1 MLSGNGLSIADNAD
15 LRLDSLTSALREKFI
30 GLSDDSRKDG
40 ESQELSEMNDVLS
53 ALAQDVFPGCDLNDF
68 EQIVGAFGVEEGRM
82 ELLSAIAQVTDRNT
96 EMGEHIARVQK
107 FLKALQKVATAHIL
121 ETIDERHRSTNNE
134 VSAFISGVIEE
145 FEQRSFINLNYD
157 NRLMWRLLGLCKSK
171 GIELQDLATQA
182 GNLKARG
189 TFDLCLGLLDKKS
202 KIEKKAIQ
210 YFSLVDSSEDDYAVR
225 IKAIREAKTS
235 LVHLHGSLGFFK
247 TEDTDG
253 VTHHIKVTV
262 KDIRD
267 NKLWERMRKRP
278 NDFKLS
284 PLVILSSQNLKRNL
298 ISQEPFKSAYLL
310 FEHALADSDHWLIVG
325 YSFRDEEVNK
335 RFKQEILRRKS
346 LSEQDDDSS
355 KHMPTV
361 LIVTYGD
368 ELEEEVV
375 RCELGAD
382 VNDDLELLFERDGV
396 GKTLKGDAWKSF
408 VQSAG

>member
-1 MLSGNGLSIADNAD
+1 M
-15 LRLDSLTSALREKFI
+15 
-30 GLSDDSRKDG
+30 
-40 ESQELSEMNDVLS
+40 
-53 ALAQDVFPGCDLNDF
+53 
-68 EQIVGAFGVEEGRM
+68 
-82 ELLSAIAQVTDRNT
+82 
-96 EMGEHIARVQK
+96 
-107 FLKALQKVATAHIL
+107 
-121 ETIDERHRSTNNE
+121 
-134 VSAFISGVIEE
+134 
-145 FEQRSFINLNYD
+145 
-157 NRLMWRLLGLCKSK
+157 
-171 GIELQDLATQA
+171 
-182 GNLKARG
+182 
-189 TFDLCLGLLDKKS
+189 
-202 KIEKKAIQ
+202 
-210 YFSLVDSSEDDYAVR
+210 
-225 IKAIREAKTS
+225 
-235 LVHLHGSLGFFK
+235 
-247 TEDTDG
+247 
-253 VTHHIKVTV
+253 THHIKVTV